1 MVVTIDWKWD
11 VLFSNCLQYIVKD
24 GKRDEEWEQVISY
37 PSLSHDKV
45 MIYRRAML
53 FSTKVTYTKM
63 TKTNKHNI
71 SNRPNWPT
79 KSKILKDR
87 NSSFT

>member
-63 TKTNKHNI
+63 TKRNLTYYNFSLNL
-71 SNRPNWPT
+71 T
-79 KSKILKDR
+79 KKKKDFVLLI
-87 NSSFT
+87 N

>member
-63 TKTNKHNI
+63 TKR
-71 SNRPNWPT
+71 SNSQSMEERKRKIFRPD
-79 KSKILKDR
+79 K
-87 NSSFT
+87 F